1 MHSTFAFASLL
12 LAASSA
18 FAAPHEIRASHGDK
32 SVTVIL
38 QNQATETGSQ
48 TTFQS
53 VNRRKTKSP
62 VGSSGPFETIEI
74 SVGDGAN
81 QDLRCQV
88 LDTYGNVVLGK
99 RNANVDTTFSD
110 AGKGPWTFK
119 EATEISQIICD
130 PAFVAV
136 DPAEAE
142 IRVTL
147 ADDAAELATQTV
159 FAAFFDERIEL
170 PPSGSSGPFTSV
182 EISVG
187 SLVDAATRCQV
198 LNRAGNPIV
207 ATRGENVDT
216 TFSDADKGAWTFNR
230 KSRVSKV
237 ICDPAFVA
245 APQ

>member
-1 MHSTFAFASLL
+1 MHSAFAFASLL

-18 FAAPHEIRASHGDK
+18 FAAPQIQQRSGAK

-38 QNQATETGSQ
+38 QNQASELGTQ
-48 TTFQS
+48 TTFKN
-53 VNRRKTKSP
+53 VNRRKQKAP

-74 SVGDGAN
+74 SVGAAAQ

-88 LDTYGNVVLGK
+88 LDSDGNAIIGQ
-99 RNANVDTTFSD
+99 RGTNVDNTFSD

-119 EATEISQIICD
+119 EATEVSEIICD
-130 PAFVAV
+130 PTFVAV

-147 ADDAAELATQTV
+147 ADDAAEFATQTV
-159 FAAFFDERIEL
+159 FVGFFDERVEL
-170 PPSGSSGPFTSV
+170 PPTGSAGPYTSV

-187 SLVDAATRCQV
+187 SLVDPATRCQV
-198 LNRAGNPIV
+198 LGRAGKPLV
-207 ATRGENVDT
+207 GTRAPNVDT
-216 TFSDADKGAWTFNR
+216 TFSDADKGPWTFNR
-230 KSRVSKV
+230 KRSVSKV

-245 APQ
+245 APQQ